1 MEGRAQRGHYKIF
14 LGMAAG
20 VGKTYRMLQ
29 EGHAEA
35 DGGRDVAI
43 GYLEPHKRR
52 ETTEQARG
60 LEVVPRRSVPYRD
73 VTVEEMDLPALL
85 VRRPELALIDELAHT
100 NPSGLEHEKRY
111 EDVRDVLA
119 AGIDVFS
126 TVNVQHLESL
136 NDQVAELTGTR
147 VRETIPDAVLGEA
160 DIAGPASDD
169 PGGAAP
175 PAAEVGDDDGALV
188 LFTSGT
194 TGLPKPI
201 VISHGVVA
209 ERLRFYAA
217 PIDPDGPQ
225 AVDMMSAPI
234 FHIGGT
240 LGLLVS
246 LHAGRKV
253 VALPRFDAGAWLRAV
268 EEHRVSQTFMVPTML
283 QRILDHPDFASRDLG
298 SLVQLS
304 YGAAAAPVPLVERAL
319 DALPHVGFLNVFG
332 QTETLGAYAALGA
345 DDHRARRKL
354 GSAGKAFPGVEL
366 RIVDPA
372 TATDR
377 PVGEV
382 GEVWVRSA
390 QNVTADWLRT
400 GDLAALDDEGYLH
413 PVGRMTDTIN
423 RGGEKFGPVEVE
435 EALCSHPAVRDAGVV
450 GVPDAELGQR
460 VGAVVVLDGR
470 AGGVVSPGAD
480 ELRTHAAR
488 RLARY
493 KLPDWIVFADDL
505 PYSATGKVS
514 RKALAATILAARDAN
529 DADDHEAT

>member
-1 MEGRAQRGHYKIF
+1 VAQQAAPHGYVVTAVVNVGHALDGAVDLVPGRVALVVGDDRYSYAELERWVRRVAATLTARGAGPGDRVALVDNASVLSVATLLAAARIGAASAQMNVQLTPDE
-14 LGMAAG
+14 LGKLSVG
-20 VGKTYRMLQ
+20 VGATIGVAGAAFRSRL
-29 EGHAEA
+29 AEA
-35 DGGRDVAI
+35 LG
-43 GYLEPHKRR
+43 
-52 ETTEQARG
+52 
-60 LEVVPRRSVPYRD
+60 
-73 VTVEEMDLPALL
+73 
-85 VRRPELALIDELAHT
+85 PE
-100 NPSGLEHEKRY
+100 
-111 EDVRDVLA
+111 
-119 AGIDVFS
+119 
-126 TVNVQHLESL
+126 
-136 NDQVAELTGTR
+136 
-147 VRETIPDAVLGEA
+147 AVLGED
-160 DIAGPASDD
+160 DIAAPATSDD
-169 PGGAAP
+169 PDGAAP
-175 PAAEVGDDDGALV
+175 PAAGVADDDGALV

-283 QRILDHPDFASRDLG
+283 QRILDHPDFASHDLG

-345 DDHRARRKL
+345 DDHRARHKL

-372 TATDR
+372 ATGAGD
-377 PVGEV
+377 PDAPAVDCAVGEV

-514 RKALAATILAARDAN
+514 RKALAATITAARDA
-529 DADDHEAT
+529 DDEPGEAN

>member
-1 MEGRAQRGHYKIF
+1 VAQQAAPHGHVVTAVVNVGHALDGAVDLVPGRVALVVGDDRYTYAE
-14 LGMAAG
+14 LERWVRRVAATLSARG
-20 VGKTYRMLQ
+20 VGPGDRVALVDNASVLSVATLLAAARIGAASAQMNVQLTTDELGKLSVGVGATIGVAGAPFRSRL
-29 EGHAEA
+29 AEA
-35 DGGRDVAI
+35 LG
-43 GYLEPHKRR
+43 
-52 ETTEQARG
+52 
-60 LEVVPRRSVPYRD
+60 
-73 VTVEEMDLPALL
+73 
-85 VRRPELALIDELAHT
+85 
-100 NPSGLEHEKRY
+100 
-111 EDVRDVLA
+111 
-119 AGIDVFS
+119 
-126 TVNVQHLESL
+126 
-136 NDQVAELTGTR
+136 
-147 VRETIPDAVLGEA
+147 PDAVLGED
-160 DIAGPASDD
+160 DIADPAGE
-169 PGGAAP
+169 PGGAAGGGAP
-175 PAAEVGDDDGALV
+175 EVGVEVGDDDGALV

-201 VISHGVVA
+201 VISHRVVA

-283 QRILDHPDFASRDLG
+283 QRILDHPDFPSRDLG

-332 QTETLGAYAALGA
+332 QTETLGAYAALSA
-345 DDHRARRKL
+345 DDHRARHKL

-372 TATDR
+372 TEADR
-377 PVGEV
+377 AVDEV

-460 VGAVVVLDGR
+460 VGAVVVLDGGD
-470 AGGVVSPGAD
+470 GGVVSPDAD

-514 RKALAATILAARDAN
+514 RKALAATILAARDAS
-529 DADDHEAT
+529 ADDASGDKAD